1 MSKPKKTSSP
11 PTREQILAF
20 IRESP
25 VPVGKREIA
34 KAFNIKGVDR
44 VGLKELLRGL
54 RADGSVARGNRREL
68 IDRKSVV

>member
-1 MSKPKKTSSP
+1 LSKPKKPLSPP

-34 KAFNIKGVDR
+34 RAFNIKGAER
-44 VGLKELLRGL
+44 VGLK
-54 RADGSVARGNRREL
+54 
-68 IDRKSVV
+68 